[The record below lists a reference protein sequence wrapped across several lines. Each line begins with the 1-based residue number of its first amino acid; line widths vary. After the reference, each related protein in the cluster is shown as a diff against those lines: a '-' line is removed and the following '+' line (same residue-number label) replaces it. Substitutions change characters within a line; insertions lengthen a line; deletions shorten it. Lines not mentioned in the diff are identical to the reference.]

1 MMQHSVSHAG
11 FVDMPQFRIGYVK
24 VTIWSVFISSS
35 SKFLV
40 QLKKIVFQIKLKFLD
55 VWFLGLALFE
65 LAPSQ
70 KQIFEANNFLKNIM
84 TIKPPPQRC

>member
-40 QLKKIVFQIKLKFLD
+40 QLKKIVFQIKLKF
-55 VWFLGLALFE
+55 
-65 LAPSQ
+65 
-70 KQIFEANNFLKNIM
+70 FEANNFLKNIM